1 MIMKFLV
8 ATDGS
13 EEADGAL
20 AYATDI
26 SDAMGGSI
34 TVVYAVDPTVYEE
47 REGDP
52 ISGISDADR
61 RLIIENIEDAEDRGL
76 DILDEAAAFAED
88 LDHEV
93 ETELLYGDPVS
104 EITDYAEEKGFETI
118 FVGHRGRSEHTDR
131 LLGSVAKEI
140 VERATIPVTVVR

>member
-1 MIMKFLV
+1 MKFLV

-13 EEADGAL
+13 EEADEAL

-34 TVVYAVDPTVYEE
+34 TVVHAVDPTVYEE
-47 REGDP
+47 REGEP
-52 ISGISDADR
+52 ISGPSDADR

-76 DILDEAAAFAED
+76 DILDDATEFAEN
-88 LDHEV
+88 LGHEV

-104 EITDYAEEKGFETI
+104 EITDYAEEKDFDTI
-118 FVGHRGRSEHTDR
+118 FVGHRGRSEHTER
-131 LLGSVAKEI
+131 ILGSVAKEM
-140 VERATIPVTVVR
+140 VERATIPVTIVR